1 MVEFAFFGRCRRYR
15 TLPPGG
21 AQPVEK
27 SAGTIKPEQ
36 VFGLQTGA
44 KREKT
49 AKCPEYFR
57 AIRTVCRH
65 PVPDGGYSIS
75 GRLFVTLIRKRLSP
89 VFVYLLKQLFRM
101 PFCRFGNCLFGLLF
115 QIGICFDVGSVHK
128 QVLLWDHV
136 LQTCKF
142 KLFSILCV
150 LYRCFYLSL
159 PLSRCKAAEA
169 GV

>member
-1 MVEFAFFGRCRRYR
+1 MVEFAFFGGCRRYER
-15 TLPPGG
+15 FPLGG

-27 SAGTIKPEQ
+27 SAGTIKTEQ

-75 GRLFVTLIRKRLSP
+75 GRP
-89 VFVYLLKQLFRM
+89 VFFRFM
-101 PFCRFGNCLFGLLF
+101 AANLRFTRF
-115 QIGICFDVGSVHK
+115 V
-128 QVLLWDHV
+128 
-136 LQTCKF
+136 
-142 KLFSILCV
+142 
-150 LYRCFYLSL
+150 
-159 PLSRCKAAEA
+159 A
-169 GV
+169 